1 MLAGVLASAG
11 AFLTLGL
18 FGVFNLGYDCTGF
31 LSCDISRPNLAI
43 HYYSVLVP
51 VVAFAGSIISN
62 SKARLGGMILIATAA
77 TAIPATIIIF
87 LPFAQ
92 YGIGLAFAIFVA
104 YISWIALSFYAGYLS
119 LKGRKSRQQDRRVW
133 DPDLEP
139 LEADLST

>member
-1 MLAGVLASAG
+1 MLAGGLASAG

-31 LSCDISRPNLAI
+31 LSCDLSRPNLAI

-51 VVAFAGSIISN
+51 AVAFAGSIISN
-62 SKARLGGMILIATAA
+62 SKARLGGVILISTAA

-92 YGIGLAFAIFVA
+92 YGLGLAFAAFAV

-119 LKGRKSRQQDRRVW
+119 FIGRKSRRQDRRVW
-133 DPDLEP
+133 DRDLEP
-139 LEADLST
+139 LEANLST